1 MSELHPSNT
10 DAILGGQSLLSVHAA
25 VLGGTAG
32 AKRKLAYELGLSD
45 ELAAELIR
53 THDIFS
59 FETVT
64 VNDRGDITDHHK
76 KQAFYYTEDLG
87 GGVELEMVYVP
98 AGSLPIGIL
107 YEYGAET
114 TINIPSFHIGKY
126 PITQAQ
132 YQAVIG
138 NNPSYFNAKQGFPYS
153 NRMPVERIFWQ
164 DTQEF
169 CSLLNTKTGKKYK
182 LPDEFQWD
190 YACRAETKTKFY
202 FGDLINEYLVNSK
215 PYPLPSDRDPKRT
228 TTVGLFPPN
237 SFGLYD
243 LHGNVWE
250 WCEDRQPEKPKSDF
264 GNPRGVVWDIEGK
277 NNLIKGGAWNIY
289 KTECSSGFRGAA
301 TIVESQTNGLC
312 HCLGFRVICS

>member
-1 MSELHPSNT
+1 MTEIQPSNT
-10 DAILGGQSLLSVHAA
+10 DAILGGQALLSINAA
-25 VLGGTAG
+25 VLGGTLG
-32 AKRKLAYELGLSD
+32 AKRKLAHELGLSN
-45 ELAAELIR
+45 ELAAKLSQ

-64 VNDRGDITDHHK
+64 VNDRGNIIDNQK
-76 KQAFYYTEDLG
+76 KQAFYYTENLG
-87 GGVELEMVYVP
+87 DGIEIEMVYIP
-98 AGSLPIGIL
+98 AGSLTNGSL
-107 YEYGAET
+107 YEYDGVET
-114 TINIPSFHIGKY
+114 TIDIPSFHIGKY

-132 YQAVIG
+132 YQAIVG
-138 NNPSYFNAKQGFPYS
+138 KNPAYFNVSKGYPYS

-182 LPDEFQWD
+182 LPDEFQWE
-190 YACRAETKTKFY
+190 YACRAGTKTKFY
-202 FGDLINEYLVNSK
+202 FGDVINRHLVNSLN
-215 PYPLPSDRDPKRT
+215 YSDKEWKRT

-264 GNPRGVVWDIEGK
+264 GNPRGVVRDMERK

-289 KTECSSGFRGAA
+289 IPECSSAFRGAA
-301 TIVESQTNGLC
+301 TIVEGQTNGLC
-312 HCLGFRVICS
+312 NCLGFRVICI